1 MGLRGRLLTIMVMC
15 IAWTTNVHAQS
26 PVEENALTFLKG
38 LPGEWSGNSAR
49 DCKTYEQKNIDR
61 LSLPFAISAA
71 TFLRAFVAM
80 HGHVTITS
88 AHRTVEEQ
96 RCVCEGEKGPCAG
109 RPRVIKRKKGKRTV
123 IIVKRGTSHH
133 QGGFALDVRAGTGSD
148 DEFMCMHEFARINPS
163 FGVTLVIG
171 GSAWDLLPHRRRR
184 SLFPQLIT
192 ALASRAVRRSR
203 IAYLEEQC
211 GLFRPRSANRTSV
224 ISRVINS
231 LPGLGRNFASVD
243 FVRGSPI
250 SSN

>member
-1 MGLRGRLLTIMVMC
+1 MVMC

-26 PVEENALTFLKG
+26 PVEENALTFLKS

-96 RCVCEGEKGPCAG
+96 RCVCDGEKGPCAG

-148 DEFMCMHEFARINPS
+148 DEFMCMHEFARMIPS
-163 FGVTLVIG
+163 FGVTFPLG
-171 GSAWDLLPHRRRR
+171 KRDRPHMEP
-184 SLFPQLIT
+184 SGINQ
-192 ALASRAVRRSR
+192 
-203 IAYLEEQC
+203 
-211 GLFRPRSANRTSV
+211 
-224 ISRVINS
+224 SRVRMAS
-231 LPGLGRNFASVD
+231 LGGADGSVAPCTKMRTMLTSEPED
-243 FVRGSPI
+243 
-250 SSN
+250 